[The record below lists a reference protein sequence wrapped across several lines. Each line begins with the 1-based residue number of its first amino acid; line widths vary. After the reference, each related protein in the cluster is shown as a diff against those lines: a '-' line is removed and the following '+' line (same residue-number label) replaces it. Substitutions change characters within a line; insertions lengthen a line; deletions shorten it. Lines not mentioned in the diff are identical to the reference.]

1 MGWANMITVLRAILT
16 VVLWIVLAVATP
28 NPSATTYWLAFGL
41 FAFTAITD
49 AVDGYLARRLGEVS
63 VFGRIADPLVD
74 KLLILGT
81 MVMLLDMDGMEQVLP
96 AWVVTVILARE
107 VIVTALRGAV
117 EGRGINFQAL
127 PLGKLK
133 MVFQSFAAGL
143 ALMWGAGFVLA
154 RHAWWAG
161 GPNLTQITV
170 AIAVLLT
177 VISGFDYG
185 LRATRHLRA

>member
-1 MGWANMITVLRAILT
+1 MGWANLVTVLRAILT
-16 VVLWIVLAVATP
+16 VVLWIVLARATP
-28 NPSATTYWLAFGL
+28 NPSSTTYWIAFGL

-74 KLLILGT
+74 KLLVLGT
-81 MVMLLDMDGMEQVLP
+81 MVLLLGMDGMEKVLP
-96 AWVVTVILARE
+96 AWVVTLILARE

-143 ALMWGAGFVLA
+143 ALVWGSGFIVA
-154 RHAWWAG
+154 RHPLWAG
-161 GPNLTQITV
+161 GPNLTQLMV
-170 AIAVLLT
+170 VIATLLT
-177 VISGFDYG
+177 VISGVDYCV
-185 LRATRHLRA
+185 RAARHLRA